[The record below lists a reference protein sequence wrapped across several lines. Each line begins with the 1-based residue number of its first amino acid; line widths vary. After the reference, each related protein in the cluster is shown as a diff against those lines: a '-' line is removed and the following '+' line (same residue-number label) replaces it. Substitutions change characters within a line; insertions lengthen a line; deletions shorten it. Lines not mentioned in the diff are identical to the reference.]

1 MSLGRKRAIGWVL
14 AAVVGALGLPAWGAS
29 SQVWKNRTR
38 SERETGELKSVALGT
53 DGMLGLGPAFS
64 TVASSADPY
73 LWSLARDSKGTIYA
87 GGGNEGKVYR
97 LGKGGKLELIFDAP
111 ELEVHALA
119 VDSKDQLYVGT
130 SPRGKI
136 YRITPAGK
144 SEEYFT
150 PGETYIWSLLF
161 DSKGTLYAGT
171 GTQGKLFKVTGPG
184 KGEVLAD
191 TEETHIRV
199 LAMGE
204 NGAILAGT
212 DGKGTVFEVTPAGKT
227 RVLAT
232 APMPEVTALLPGPAK
247 RIYFAAAGQSRG
259 GARPAAPAPPPPP
272 RAAEE
277 ERPAGQQPQEAA
289 PQPPPPQPV
298 ASQPPAGAG
307 VESRIVVL
315 DQDGYAREIWSQPGE
330 LILSLALDA
339 DGNLLA
345 GGGTDGKILRID
357 PVRSDSSLLQKTD
370 SAQVT
375 ALLREPDGSV
385 LAAGSNLG
393 ALYRLGGK
401 VALEGTFQS
410 PVHDARVFSGWG
422 TASWRGITPPGTAIS
437 MQVRTGNT
445 AEPDSSWSD
454 WSKPMSA
461 AQGEPIDRPKGRYLQ
476 WKATL
481 KSDSGKST
489 PKLGEVA
496 ISYLPRNL
504 PPEVKS
510 VEIQSPGMVFQKPN
524 RTAGATAAPADG
536 AATPG
541 RGDREKASAKPS
553 QQPRS
558 QNDRDGRAAQWGAT
572 DPNGDSL
579 VYSIYYRGTD
589 EKEWKLME
597 SDLTD
602 PFFSWDETSLA
613 DGTYLLRVVAD
624 DSPSNPEGAALSAE
638 RLSDPFDVD
647 NNPPSISEVRATLSG
662 QGATIDFEVSDTFSN
677 VGDVIYSVNAQPWE
691 VATPADGITDSPRE
705 HYRVQLARVPPG
717 EVTVVV
723 KATDAAGNS
732 TTVKTRLPASS
743 R

>member
-1 MSLGRKRAIGWVL
+1 MLAASLG
-14 AAVVGALGLPAWGAS
+14 AVGLPAWGAS

-38 SERETGELKSVALGT
+38 AERETGELKGVALGT
-53 DGMLGLGPAFS
+53 DGMLALGPAFA
-64 TVASSADPY
+64 TVATSADPY

-97 LGKGGKLELIFDAP
+97 VGKGGSLELFFDAP

-119 VDSKDQLYVGT
+119 VDSKDQVYVGT

-136 YRITPAGK
+136 YRLTPAGK
-144 SEEYFT
+144 MEEYFA

-161 DSKGTLYAGT
+161 DAKGTLYAGT
-171 GTQGKLFKVTGPG
+171 GTQGKLFKITGPG
-184 KGEVLAD
+184 KGEVLLD

-199 LAMGE
+199 LASGE
-204 NGAILAGT
+204 GGMLLAGT
-212 DGKGTVFEVTPAGKT
+212 DGKGTIYEITPAGKS

-232 APMPEVTALLPGPAK
+232 APLPEVTALLTGPAK
-247 RIYFAAAGQSRG
+247 RIYFSAAGQSLSR
-259 GARPAAPAPPPPP
+259 AAPRPAPAPAPPRP
-272 RAAEE
+272 AEE

-289 PQPPPPQPV
+289 PAAPPPQQP
-298 ASQPPAGAG
+298 ATPPPPAGAG
-307 VESRIVVL
+307 VESKIVAL
-315 DQDGYAREIWSQPGE
+315 DADGYAREIWSQTGE
-330 LILSLALDA
+330 LVMSLALDA

-357 PVRSDSSLLQKTD
+357 PQRSDSSLLHKTD

-375 ALLREPDGSV
+375 ALLREPDGSI

-410 PVHDARVFSGWG
+410 PVHDAKVFSGWG
-422 TASWRGITPPGTAIS
+422 SVSARGETPPGTALQL
-437 MQVRTGNT
+437 QVRTGNT
-445 AEPDSSWSD
+445 AEPDSSWSE
-454 WSKPMSA
+454 WSGPIA
-461 AQGEPIDRPKGRYLQ
+461 AAPGGPIDRPKGRYVQ

-489 PKLGEVA
+489 PRLGEVS

-510 VEIQSPGMVFQKPN
+510 VEVQSPGVIFQKPN
-524 RTAGATAAPADG
+524 RTAGATASPADG

-541 RGDREKASAKPS
+541 RGDREKAAQKPV

-558 QNDRDGRAAQWGAT
+558 QSDRDGRAAQWGAS

-579 VYSIYYRGTD
+579 VYSVYYRATD
-589 EKEWKLME
+589 EREWKLME
-597 SDLTD
+597 RDLTD
-602 PFFSWDETSLA
+602 PFYSWDATSLA

-624 DSPSNPEGAALSAE
+624 DSPSNPEGASLSAE

-647 NNPPSISEVRATLSG
+647 NNPPAFSEVKATLSG
-662 QGATIDFEVSDTFSN
+662 QGASVEFEVTDTFSN
-677 VGDVIYSVNAQPWE
+677 LGDVIYSVNAQPWE
-691 VATPADGITDSPRE
+691 AATPTDGITDSPRE
-705 HYRVQLARVPPG
+705 TYRVQVARVPQG
-717 EVTVVV
+717 EVSIVL
-723 KATDAAGNS
+723 KATDAVGNS
-732 TTVKTRLPASS
+732 TTIRTRLP
-743 R
+743 RGGGGR